1 MEHITLLIGI
11 VIVTALVFD
20 FTNGFHD
27 TANAMATTI
36 STGALRPKTAVAM
49 SAVLNLIGAFVSVE
63 VAKTIS
69 SGLIDEDSGI
79 KPEVIFAAL
88 VGAIV
93 WNMLTW
99 LAGLPSSSSHAL
111 MGGLLGATAASV
123 GFGAVNGDVVV
134 MKVLIPALAAP
145 LVAGVAAMFATR
157 LSYAMTRNA
166 DEARTA
172 KGYRAGQITSAA
184 LVSLAHGTN
193 DAQKTMG
200 VITLALISGG
210 ALGAD
215 ADPPMW
221 VVVAAGTAIALGT
234 YLGGWRIIRTMG
246 KGITDIQPPQGFAAQ
261 TSAAATILASSH
273 IGFSL
278 STTHVC
284 SGAVMG
290 SGLGRKGGVVRWS
303 TAGRMAV
310 GWGLTIPAAAL
321 VAALAAVVA
330 EQGDWGVTVVAVLA
344 LAVCG
349 GIWLASRREPVD
361 HTNVNDVPGATPVPG
376 APTADAPQGVVTAAL
391 RSVAPPPPAG
401 ARRSGEDAATTAA
414 PAGDASDDD
423 AGTGPAGTAP
433 DGAAEGTIPRQATG
447 GSGPAGVSGA
457 GAPGAGARGA
467 DARPAASSLS

>member
-36 STGALRPKTAVAM
+36 STGAMKPKAAVAM
-49 SAVLNLIGAFVSVE
+49 SAVLNLVGAFLSVE

-69 SGLIDEDSGI
+69 SGIIDEASGI
-79 KPEVIFAAL
+79 KPEVIFAGL
-88 VGAIV
+88 VGAII
-93 WNMLTW
+93 WNLLTW

-111 MGGLLGATAASV
+111 MGGLIGATLASV
-123 GFGAVNGDVVV
+123 GFGAVNGETVV

-145 LVAGVAAMFATR
+145 LLAGVAAMFATKLTYR
-157 LSYAMTRNA
+157 LARKA
-166 DEARTA
+166 DEKQTA

-210 ALGAD
+210 ALGAKS
-215 ADPPMW
+215 DPPLW
-221 VVVAAGTAIALGT
+221 VIASAGIAIALGT

-246 KGITDIQPPQGFAAQ
+246 KGLTDIKPPQGFAAQ

-290 SGLGRKGGVVRWS
+290 SGLGRKGGVVHWS
-303 TAGRMAV
+303 TATRMFV
-310 GWGLTIPAAAL
+310 GWGLTLPAAGL
-321 VAALAAVVA
+321 IAAVSAVIA
-330 EQGDWGVTVVAVLA
+330 DQGDWGVTVVAVLLVVVSGA
-344 LAVCG
+344 
-349 GIWLASRREPVD
+349 IYLASRREVVD
-361 HTNVNDVPGATPVPG
+361 HTNVNDVDPI
-376 APTADAPQGVVTAAL
+376 APEEPGVVTTAISA
-391 RSVAPPPPAG
+391 VTPPPT
-401 ARRSGEDAATTAA
+401 S
-414 PAGDASDDD
+414 
-423 AGTGPAGTAP
+423 
-433 DGAAEGTIPRQATG
+433 GTIPAQ
-447 GSGPAGVSGA
+447 VN
-457 GAPGAGARGA
+457 GARDVESA
-467 DARPAASSLS
+467 SATTVPNAHDPAAAPLTDRESGVDTTEKRAAGLLP